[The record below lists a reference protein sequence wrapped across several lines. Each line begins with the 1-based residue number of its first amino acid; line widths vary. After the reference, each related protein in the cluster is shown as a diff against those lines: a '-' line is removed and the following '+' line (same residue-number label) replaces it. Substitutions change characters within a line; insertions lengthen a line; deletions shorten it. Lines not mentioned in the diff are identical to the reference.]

1 MYQQLGESAGIK
13 FSGGGGGGG
22 ATMAR
27 AARTDPT
34 AAMVVASSSSALCGG
49 SGWGG
54 QRLWRHMM
62 PGHLSPP
69 HIERSKIRA
78 GSGIVVLPPLLFAF
92 RTLHTGQ
99 SASAYLTEFWV
110 CPSPM
115 VDMFWPAAGVST
127 ITFGSPGLITAAA
140 TEWSCRLRSTRTQ
153 RRCRTCSMH
162 HWYKCLTTLC
172 LQLLLSVSGCCHY
185 IVYYIVT
192 AA

>member
-1 MYQQLGESAGIK
+1 
-13 FSGGGGGGG
+13 
-22 ATMAR
+22 
-27 AARTDPT
+27 
-34 AAMVVASSSSALCGG
+34 
-49 SGWGG
+49 
-54 QRLWRHMM
+54 M

-99 SASAYLTEFWV
+99 SACAYLTEFWV

-140 TEWSCRLRSTRTQ
+140 TRVVVLPTFNS
-153 RRCRTCSMH
+153 
-162 HWYKCLTTLC
+162 KPAP
-172 LQLLLSVSGCCHY
+172 LQDLLHALFV
-185 IVYYIVT
+185 
-192 AA
+192 